1 MLLLTAVPISQRE
14 AAVQVSNASAAVST
28 LQPQP
33 RTKAPAA
40 SNCMTR
46 WLLRSATYAFPAEST
61 ATAFG
66 FVSSPASVPNVPNW
80 RHELSRRR

>member
-1 MLLLTAVPISQRE
+1 MH
-14 AAVQVSNASAAVST
+14 VSNPSAAVST
-28 LQPQP
+28 LQPHP
-33 RTKAPAA
+33 RTKAPAE

-66 FVSSPASVPNVPNW
+66 LVSWPAPLPRVPNW
-80 RHELSRRR
+80 DTNVPSAVSF